1 MQALQYPVERTVI
14 APVAKTLIHRRP
26 RPKAFRQITLGST
39 RAQNPKDSVEYQ
51 TIITTWATHFLLGRN
66 QILDQFPRC
75 VGEFVTLCHAGL
87 QPIMA
92 AILPQPTFRT
102 KPRRFSES
110 RGSPG
115 LLKSRVT
122 ISGPL
127 LKTAELHMQISILIS
142 MKFKI
147 ICSIFF
153 HNYTYFV
160 SSSEGV

>member
-51 TIITTWATHFLLGRN
+51 TS
-66 QILDQFPRC
+66 
-75 VGEFVTLCHAGL
+75 HAGL